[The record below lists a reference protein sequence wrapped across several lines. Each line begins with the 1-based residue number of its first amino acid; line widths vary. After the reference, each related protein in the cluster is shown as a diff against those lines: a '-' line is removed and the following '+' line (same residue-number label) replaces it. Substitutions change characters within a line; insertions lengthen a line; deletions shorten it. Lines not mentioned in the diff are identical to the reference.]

1 MVLNRPTQDWTGNG
15 VRQVANETQLRS
27 ARRWR
32 IVLENVTMNYREP
45 ASGVAGQRL
54 KCFAATRVDLY
65 RGYCDVVL
73 QQGTGH
79 SPFPATNFKEMVTA
93 LRLHRTHKGDR
104 ELVVGEPVLAE
115 SSQRD
120 RHDGDY
126 SRVDRKLGALLLF
139 LFLPG
144 LVLQTCLWPVSALF
158 GRPDF
163 FDRFI

>member
-1 MVLNRPTQDWTGNG
+1 
-15 VRQVANETQLRS
+15 
-27 ARRWR
+27 
-32 IVLENVTMNYREP
+32 MNYRQF
-45 ASGVAGQRL
+45 ASGVAGECL
-54 KCFAATRVDLY
+54 KCFAATRVNLY
-65 RGYCDVVL
+65 RGYSDVVL

-79 SPFPATNFKEMVTA
+79 APFSTANFEEVVTA
-93 LRLHRTHKGDR
+93 LGLHRTHKGDR
-104 ELVVGEPVLAE
+104 ELVVSEPVLAE

-120 RHDGDY
+120 RHAGDY

-144 LVLQTCLWPVSALF
+144 LVLQICFWPVRALF